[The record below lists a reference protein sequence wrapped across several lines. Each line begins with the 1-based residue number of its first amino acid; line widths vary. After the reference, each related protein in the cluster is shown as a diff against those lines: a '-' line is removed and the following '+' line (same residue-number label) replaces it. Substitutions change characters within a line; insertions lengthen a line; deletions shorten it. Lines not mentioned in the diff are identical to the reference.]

1 MNNFMK
7 WVQISSQTKKYVLIS
22 VVILSLYTF
31 IFERFADE
39 LIEAEL
45 YHFDQTIIDWI
56 QSSVKPQLT
65 FIMKFFTFLG
75 SPVALLLLPF
85 ISAAL
90 MIWQKKRWESLFLVI
105 GIAGGGVFN
114 LLLKWIFHRQRPT
127 LHRLIEETGY
137 SFPSGHSMV
146 SFIFYGMLCMLFVM
160 FLKSRTAKVIIIM
173 STVVIIV
180 MIGLS
185 RIYLGV
191 HYPSDVLAGYAA
203 GGAWLTICLIGLR
216 LVLEVKG
223 SNPI

>member
-1 MNNFMK
+1 MK

-22 VVILSLYTF
+22 VVILSVYTF

-56 QSSVKPQLT
+56 QSFVKPQLT
-65 FIMKFFTFLG
+65 SIMKIFTFLG
-75 SPVALLLLPF
+75 SPLALFLLLI
-85 ISAAL
+85 ISASS
-90 MIWQKKRWESLFLVI
+90 MVWQKKRWEAFFLVI

-137 SFPSGHSMV
+137 SFPSGHSMG
-146 SFIFYGMLCMLFVM
+146 SFIFYGMLCMLLFM

-173 STVVIIV
+173 STVLIIV

-203 GGAWLTICLIGLR
+203 GGVWLTICLIGLR
-216 LVLEVKG
+216 IVLEIKG
-223 SNPI
+223 NNSI

>member
-1 MNNFMK
+1 MNNLYEMGPNL
-7 WVQISSQTKKYVLIS
+7 VTNEEICTIS
-22 VVILSLYTF
+22 VVILSVYTF

-56 QSSVKPQLT
+56 QSFIRPQFT
-65 FIMKFFTFLG
+65 SSMKIFTFLG
-75 SPVALLLLPF
+75 SPVALLLLLF

-90 MIWQKKRWESLFLVI
+90 MIWQKKRWETLFLVI
-105 GIAGGGVFN
+105 GITGGSIFN

-127 LHRLIEETGY
+127 MHRLIEETGY

-146 SFIFYGMLCMLFVM
+146 SFIFYGMICMLLFM
-160 FLKSRTAKVIIIM
+160 FLKSRIAKAIIIM
-173 STVVIIV
+173 STVLIIV

-203 GGAWLTICLIGLR
+203 GGVWLTICLIGLR

-223 SNPI
+223 NNRI